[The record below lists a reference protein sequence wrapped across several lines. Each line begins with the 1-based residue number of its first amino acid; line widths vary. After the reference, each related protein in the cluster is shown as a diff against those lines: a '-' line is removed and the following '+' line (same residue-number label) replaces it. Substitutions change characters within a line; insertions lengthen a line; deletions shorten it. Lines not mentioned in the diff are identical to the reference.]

1 MSNFRKSWVQQFE
14 EGFLSRPGEHLIEIG
29 ITGSG
34 KTQGLYWIL
43 DGILKNSPGEVIVW
57 FDSGKSNEIL
67 SLSKLRP
74 LNVII
79 PDGCE
84 IGLTTS
90 ENIKITKFKNLGDIW
105 TMHLDTTGRINI
117 VCIEP
122 YVIEPMI
129 YTKAF
134 TKLFSELIKLAHEY
148 KVPAPMCI
156 FVDEFHRL
164 APSKGN
170 AIDGAQMKMGGVLQ
184 HNIELLRSLKI
195 RFVCTTHGWQKIRS
209 GVRNSFNW
217 IMVRRGAHFAADQP
231 KLNRFNPLFEKLTT
245 DESILTF
252 PTKTFTDVLRLPFY
266 GNGEDLGKVRYTDL
280 YDPKK

>member
-1 MSNFRKSWVQQFE
+1 MNKRKSWVQQFE
-14 EGFLSRPGEHLIEIG
+14 DHFLSQPGEHLIEIG

-34 KTQGLYWIL
+34 KTQGLYWVL
-43 DGILKNSPGEVIVW
+43 DGILKNSPDEVIVW

-67 SLSKLRP
+67 SLARLRP

-79 PDGCE
+79 PEGTE
-84 IGLTTS
+84 I
-90 ENIKITKFKNLGDIW
+90 NITASTQDIKVTKFKSLSEIW
-105 TMHLDTTGRINI
+105 TKHLDTTGRINI
-117 VCIEP
+117 ACIEP

-134 TKLFSELIKLAHEY
+134 TKLFGELIKLAHNYE
-148 KVPAPMCI
+148 VPSPMCI

-170 AIDGAQMKMGGVLQ
+170 AIDAAQMKMGGVLQ

-266 GNGEDLGKVRYTDL
+266 GEGGDMGKIRYLEL